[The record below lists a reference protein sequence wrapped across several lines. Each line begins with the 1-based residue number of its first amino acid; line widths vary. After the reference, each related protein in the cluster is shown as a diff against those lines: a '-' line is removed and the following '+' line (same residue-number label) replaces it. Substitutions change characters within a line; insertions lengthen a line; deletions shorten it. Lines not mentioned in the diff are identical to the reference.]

1 MSDATAAELAE
12 ISRGTVTI
20 DTTAE
25 LEKKWRRSRK
35 TGKPLRIKLGVDPT
49 SADLH
54 LGHAVQL
61 RKLRQFQDYGHQIV
75 LIIGDYTACVGDP
88 SGRNKTRPQLT
99 HDEVRANAQTYLDQ
113 AWKVI
118 DESKT
123 EVVYNGDWFRELA
136 FLDVVRIA
144 STMTVARILERE
156 DFSNRYK
163 GEQPISLHEFLY
175 PLMQAHDS
183 VEVKADVEIGGTDQT
198 FNLLLG
204 RDRMRHDELEPQVC
218 MTMPLLVGTDGEL
231 KMSKSYGNYVGI
243 DDAPAD
249 MFGKTMS
256 IPDALI
262 RDYYD
267 LCTSLAGSEIDEIMA
282 RGPRDAKAT
291 LAKTIVELYHGA
303 AAGAEAEEA
312 FNRVF
317 RDREDPEDMPEV
329 TLAPAQLDE
338 AGTIWIVQL
347 IIEAGLA
354 AKNNEARRKVEGGGV
369 KIDGE
374 KVEDAKAQI
383 AVKNDMILRVGKK
396 NFRRIRVTE

>member
-1 MSDATAAELAE
+1 MTDAIAAELAE
-12 ISRGTVTI
+12 IARGTVTI
-20 DTTAE
+20 DTMAE
-25 LEKKWRRSRK
+25 LEKKWRRAAK

-61 RKLRQFQDYGHQIV
+61 RKLRQFQDFGHQVV

-123 EVVYNGDWFRELA
+123 EVVYNGDWFKKLE
-136 FLDVVRIA
+136 FLNVVEMA
-144 STMTVARILERE
+144 STLTVARMLERE
-156 DFSNRYK
+156 DFSKRYK
-163 GEQPISLHEFLY
+163 SEQPISLHEFLY

-183 VEVKADVEIGGTDQT
+183 VEVRADVEIGGTDQT

-204 RDRMRHDELEPQVC
+204 RDRMRHDQMEPQVC
-218 MTMPLLVGTDGEL
+218 MTLPLLVGTDGEL
-231 KMSKSYGNYVGI
+231 KMSKSYDNYVGI
-243 DDAPAD
+243 NDEPAD

-267 LCTSLAGSEIDEIMA
+267 LCTALTLPEIEEITA
-282 RGPRDAKAT
+282 RGPRDAKAA
-291 LAKTIVELYHGA
+291 LARHIVELYHGA
-303 AAGAEAEEA
+303 DAGVAAEES

-329 TLAPAQLDE
+329 MVGADQLED
-338 AGTIWIVQL
+338 GKIWIVSL
-347 IIEAGLA
+347 IIAAGLA
-354 AKNNEARRKVEGGGV
+354 TKNNEARRKVEGGGV

-374 KVEDAKAQI
+374 KVEDPKAQV
-383 AVKNDMILRVGKK
+383 AVTDGMILRVGKK
-396 NFRRIRVTE
+396 NFRRVRQG